1 MFWNLLKPFRHQY
14 AKYFGGIVIRQGLL
28 VLGGYSM
35 VWAMRL
41 CLNHRS
47 IPEWWLIIALVLFDG
62 VYQGVDLSL
71 NALFARRLSFPLFA
85 RLRTRALQKVFQM
98 PLQWHQQQTSGALVA
113 KVNNG
118 VGRVVQTA
126 EALSRELCPS
136 LIRTCMTLIPLLI
149 FSVTTAPV
157 IMCALLTFAW
167 LTYVENKRRAGF
179 RRERHEKYVRDSG
192 LFSEYVQS
200 VQPVIQFGQC
210 GRILDEYGRLQQ
222 QIMDQGVAEIEVAN
236 RFAWWKNMV
245 LSVAK
250 RICQGIWIWQ
260 LRKGW
265 TDAAMVMYLN
275 MLTEDLLGSFWSYAG
290 LLERVY
296 EGLEPTRTLLRLLEE
311 SSRITDSPDAAP
323 VPVAEK
329 VGIKLENVRFSYTR
343 GKHVIRD
350 FNLAIEEGKIIGVV
364 GRSGSGKTTIHGLLS
379 RLFDVDRGQI
389 LVSGTDIRQWP
400 LDQLRGVFAYVSQ
413 AGGVFLS
420 GKTILDT
427 IRFARPHSTFR
438 EVVEAAKCACI
449 HEDITRM
456 PRKYHTRMRQGG
468 ANFSKGQQQR
478 MALAQALLALKDDR
492 KVVVLDEFTSQLDS
506 DTESKI
512 LRNIVPWLAGRTVI
526 IIAHRLST
534 VRNVADE
541 IVVLEQGAIIEQ
553 GSHDEL
559 VELNGWYAE
568 MARLQAVN

>member
-1 MFWNLLKPFRHQY
+1 MFRNLLKPFRRDY
-14 AKYFGGIVIRQGLL
+14 AKYLGGTVVRQGLL

-41 CLNHRS
+41 CLKHRS
-47 IPEWWLIIALVLFDG
+47 IPEWWLIVALVLFDG
-62 VYQGVDLSL
+62 VYLGLDISL
-71 NALFARRLSFPLFA
+71 NALFARRLSFPMFA
-85 RLRTRALQKVFQM
+85 RLRTTALQKVFQM

-136 LIRTCMTLIPLLI
+136 LIRTCMTLVPLLL
-149 FSVTTAPV
+149 FSVVTAPV
-157 IMCALLTFAW
+157 LLGAMLVFGWMTFI
-167 LTYVENKRRAGF
+167 ENKRRAHF
-179 RRERHEKYVRDSG
+179 RKGRHEKYIRDSG

-210 GRILDEYGRLQQ
+210 GRILNEYQNLQQ
-222 QIMDQGVAEIEVAN
+222 QIVDQGLAEIEVAN
-236 RFAWWKNMV
+236 RFAWRKNMV
-245 LSVAK
+245 LSAAK

-296 EGLEPTRTLLRLLEE
+296 EGLEPTRTLLRLLQEP
-311 SSRITDSPDAAP
+311 SRITDAPDAIP
-323 VPVAEK
+323 VMVPDQ
-329 VGIKLENVRFSYTR
+329 VGIRLEDVRFSYTR

-350 FNLAIEEGKIIGVV
+350 FNLAIEEGKIVGVV
-364 GRSGSGKTTIHGLLS
+364 GRSGSGKTTIHSLLS

-389 LVSGTDIRQWP
+389 LVCGTDIRRWP
-400 LDQLRGVFAYVSQ
+400 LEQLRGVFAYVSQ

-427 IRFARPHSTFR
+427 IRFARPQSTFR
-438 EVVEAAKCACI
+438 EAVEAAKCACI
-449 HEDITRM
+449 HEDITRL
-456 PRKYHTRMRQGG
+456 PKKYHTKIRQGG
-468 ANFSKGQQQR
+468 SNLSKGQQQR
-478 MALAQALLALKDDR
+478 LALAQALLALKDDR

-506 DTESKI
+506 DTETRI

-534 VRNVADE
+534 VRHVADE
-541 IVVLEQGAIIEQ
+541 IVVLEEGAIIEQ
-553 GSHDEL
+553 GSHAEL
-559 VELNGWYAE
+559 VERNGWYAE
-568 MARLQAVN
+568 MARLQAII